1 MSNFRE
7 AFLSKYTLIIVGL
20 FFLTG
25 WWMASTEEALTVK
38 NTLLPALIFLIPA
51 VVWFFVFVLPT
62 IKKNK

>member
-38 NTLLPALIFLIPA
+38 KHITSSINILNTCCSM
-51 VVWFFVFVLPT
+51 VFCICIT
-62 IKKNK
+62 YNKKK

>member
-38 NTLLPALIFLIPA
+38 NSLVPALVFLIPA
-51 VVWFFVFVLPT
+51 IVWFFVFVKPT
-62 IKKNK
+62 INK

>member
-7 AFLSKYTLIIVGL
+7 AFFSKYTLIIVGL

-38 NTLLPALIFLIPA
+38 NSLVPALVFLIPA
-51 VVWFFVFVLPT
+51 IVWFFVFVKPT
-62 IKKNK
+62 INK